1 MFGRINRKSE
11 LPTRANFYEG
21 YQVRPGAPQM
31 SSAARKKLREEK
43 LARPKSVPTLIVD
56 YFKMYRDRGL
66 GIPTVEDISREEER
80 PLTVEELEGY
90 KQYRAGLKNEVE
102 DPIVKM
108 DFETEAGKYVA
119 YMLNR
124 YADRDEMLEPQLK
137 ALRLLEN
144 SVDNLTAAYS
154 NLIATIDNTE
164 LKIPYDAELSTTEG
178 NRLYVENME
187 FTFELNPQADG
198 EESPVCI
205 QPDGLQDT
213 PYF

>member
-90 KQYRAGLKNEVE
+90 KQYRAG
-102 DPIVKM
+102 
-108 DFETEAGKYVA
+108 FEE
-119 YMLNR
+119 
-124 YADRDEMLEPQLK
+124 
-137 ALRLLEN
+137 
-144 SVDNLTAAYS
+144 
-154 NLIATIDNTE
+154 
-164 LKIPYDAELSTTEG
+164 
-178 NRLYVENME
+178 
-187 FTFELNPQADG
+187 
-198 EESPVCI
+198 
-205 QPDGLQDT
+205 
-213 PYF
+213 

>member
-1 MFGRINRKSE
+1 MKWKTQ
-11 LPTRANFYEG
+11 L
-21 YQVRPGAPQM
+21 
-31 SSAARKKLREEK
+31 L
-43 LARPKSVPTLIVD
+43 
-56 YFKMYRDRGL
+56 
-66 GIPTVEDISREEER
+66 
-80 PLTVEELEGY
+80 
-90 KQYRAGLKNEVE
+90 
-102 DPIVKM
+102 KM

-213 PYF
+213 PYFDYAASAAQLLRSRSSAGIDALEVANELEFYGYRWMNKITTPLNSSDRFVNELLENYPDDEQLKEILREYNLLDEVFYD